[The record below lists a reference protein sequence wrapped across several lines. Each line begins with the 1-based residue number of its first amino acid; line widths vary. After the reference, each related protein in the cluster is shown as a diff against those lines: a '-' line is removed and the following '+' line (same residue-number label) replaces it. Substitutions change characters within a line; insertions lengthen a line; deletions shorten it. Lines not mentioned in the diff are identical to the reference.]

1 MKSKNKIVKESHHN
15 RYKNYR
21 NLISTLL
28 KRAEEKYFTNVFNEN
43 IKAIKKTRK
52 GIKTLVLMK
61 QKYNEKPS
69 LITKDK
75 KYINDTV
82 SIANTFNNL
91 FTSATKTV
99 HSKFKFLNKSFRNF
113 LSSEINYSFI
123 ITSTNK
129 DAIYR

>member
-1 MKSKNKIVKESHHN
+1 MKNKNKIVKESHHN

-91 FTSATKTV
+91 STSVTKTV
-99 HSKFKFLNKSFRNF
+99 HSKFKFLNK
-113 LSSEINYSFI
+113 
-123 ITSTNK
+123 
-129 DAIYR
+129 

>member
-1 MKSKNKIVKESHHN
+1 
-15 RYKNYR
+15 
-21 NLISTLL
+21 
-28 KRAEEKYFTNVFNEN
+28 
-43 IKAIKKTRK
+43 
-52 GIKTLVLMK
+52 MK

-91 FTSATKTV
+91 STSVTKTV